1 VDLKMNDAKI
11 QSLIGEVKATE
22 AEMTRQEEKKTKDFE
37 MINARLAQEQAKVAQ
52 KQSDLSNLMKTSVEG
67 RRTMS
72 EKHCSEVN
80 MLLKKTRFVTC
91 IAMKVRDLLYT
102 KMTKL

>member
-37 MINARLAQEQAKVAQ
+37 MINARLA
-52 KQSDLSNLMKTSVEG
+52 
-67 RRTMS
+67 
-72 EKHCSEVN
+72 
-80 MLLKKTRFVTC
+80 
-91 IAMKVRDLLYT
+91 
-102 KMTKL
+102 